1 MKPLLSVTTPAAPRL
16 RASVLGDRPVAS
28 STCEPSSACSDP
40 PFCTVTRS
48 PPSLARS
55 TDATFVLSSTST
67 PSSQNLADLLGDVGV
82 LAWRELRGALD
93 DRHAAAEAAEHL
105 PELKPDVAASQDQEV
120 LRQHG
125 EFHDRRGVE
134 RGNGVEPL
142 QRGAS
147 RAAARVDEDQR
158 CCQRLSPGRAA
169 YLDRL
174 RADEPRLAYQQVQPS
189 GGREA
194 TLTARTE
201 ALDDA
206 ALPLAHGRHV
216 YDDRARPH
224 TVVGGA
230 AGEVR
235 YPGARDHGLR
245 RGAALV
251 DAGAA
256 DVDALDQGAAP
267 ARPSQRPRQRPSGLA
282 GSDHDGVVLR
292 RRVHGVTHEC
302 TDSPKGSESRCACTG
317 NRSPRKRLVGATA
330 VTRGAAPMEVHAP

>member
-28 STCEPSSACSDP
+28 SRCEPSSACSVS

-48 PPSLARS
+48 PRSLDRRHLRIEQHFHS
-55 TDATFVLSSTST
+55 VLA
-67 PSSQNLADLLGDVGV
+67 QNLADLLGDVGV

-105 PELKPDVAASQDQEV
+105 PELEPDVAASQDQEV

-158 CCQRLSPGRAA
+158 CRQRLSPGRAA
-169 YLDRL
+169 YLDRV

-224 TVVGGA
+224 TVVRGA

-235 YPGARDHGLR
+235 YPGARDHGLG

-256 DVDALDQGAAP
+256 DVDALD
-267 ARPSQRPRQRPSGLA
+267 
-282 GSDHDGVVLR
+282 
-292 RRVHGVTHEC
+292 
-302 TDSPKGSESRCACTG
+302 
-317 NRSPRKRLVGATA
+317 
-330 VTRGAAPMEVHAP
+330 